1 MNRTTFK
8 KAVSFFAL
16 ASVFSMSGCQ
26 QDELV
31 EESAILPAEPT
42 ASSKTI
48 EGKFIVVL
56 KDNNLLSG
64 KSLREKVLGKNGLES
79 SRAREVFQGAFNGFS
94 GSFSKDEIARL
105 RADQNVAFIE
115 PDQAVMLGKG
125 SPKTSTF
132 NTSSPIASTSTTTT
146 TTSSTSTQVI
156 PWGVSRVGY
165 GDGTG
170 KTVWVI
176 DSGVQSSHPD
186 LNVDKTRSK
195 SFIYG
200 DASYEDGYGHGTGVA
215 GIIGAKNNNI
225 GVVGVAANASIVA
238 LRVFDNTGYG
248 TLTRI
253 YSALNHVYKYGN
265 PGDVVN
271 MSLRV
276 SASTML
282 DDLVKKTAARGIF
295 IAVASGNSY
304 IDCKDDSPARVIAPN
319 VFVVSNMDSYGR
331 FSPSS
336 NFGASVKFSAPG
348 TNIQTTWKGGGYT
361 TGNGT
366 SYAAP
371 HVAGILALTGG
382 RVNSQGYV
390 SNDPDGLTDPIALK

>member
-1 MNRTTFK
+1 MNSATFK

-26 QDELV
+26 QDDPV
-31 EESAILPAEPT
+31 EEVASLPVEPA
-42 ASSKTI
+42 ASSKAI
-48 EGKFIVVL
+48 AGKFIVIL
-56 KDNNLLSG
+56 KDS
-64 KSLREKVLGKNGLES
+64 KQQSASELRERVLGRIGLET
-79 SRAREVFQGAFNGFS
+79 SRAREVFQGALNGFS
-94 GSFSKDEIARL
+94 GSFSKEEL
-105 RADQNVAFIE
+105 KLLQADQNVAFIE
-115 PDQAVMLGKG
+115 PEQAVMLGKA
-125 SPKTSTF
+125 
-132 NTSSPIASTSTTTT
+132 NTAIASST
-146 TTSSTSTQVI
+146 TTSSTTTSTQTI
-156 PWGVSRVGY
+156 PWGVARVGY

-176 DSGVQSSHPD
+176 DSGVQSNHPD
-186 LNVDKTRSK
+186 LNVDVARSK
-195 SFIYG
+195 SFISG
-200 DASYEDGYGHGTGVA
+200 DVSIEDGYGHGTGVA
-215 GIIGAKNNNI
+215 GIIGAKNNNE
-225 GVVGVAANASIVA
+225 GVVGVAANATIVA

-253 YSALNHVYKYGN
+253 YSALNHVYQYGK

-276 SASTML
+276 AGSTML

-304 IDCKDDSPARVIAPN
+304 IDCKVDSPARVVAPN
-319 VFVVSNMDSYGR
+319 VFVVSNMDSNGK
-331 FSPSS
+331 FNPTS
-336 NFGASVKFSAPG
+336 NFGASVNFSAPG
-348 TNIQTTWKGGGYT
+348 TNIQTTWKGSSYA

-382 RVNSQGYV
+382 KVNSQGV
-390 SNDPDGLTDPIALK
+390 VTNDPDTTPDRIALK